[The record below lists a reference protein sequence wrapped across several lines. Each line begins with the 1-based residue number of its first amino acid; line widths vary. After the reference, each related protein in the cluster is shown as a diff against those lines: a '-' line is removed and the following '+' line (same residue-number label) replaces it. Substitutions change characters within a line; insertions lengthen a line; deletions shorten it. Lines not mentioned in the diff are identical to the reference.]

1 MLLIAVLAW
10 VLPPATL
17 GLLVWLVAR
26 STRIGAAMKNATAT
40 GGAAAIMV
48 LVFFDL
54 MGIHRHGPWSEA
66 PKVGWAW
73 RVPMFASLTAT
84 FAWCSGWS
92 AATLYLALRQ
102 SLRGL
107 WGRPG
112 CPSPMQTAL
121 AFLLLLG
128 LVVFYVELA
137 WDAARVLT
145 DKRLIAAPTPAE

>member
-1 MLLIAVLAW
+1 MVMIALLAW
-10 VLPPATL
+10 ILPPAIL
-17 GLLVWLVAR
+17 GLAVWLVAR
-26 STRIGAAMKNATAT
+26 SPWIGVAMKNAAAT
-40 GGAAAIMV
+40 GIAAAFMV

-54 MGIHRHGPWSEA
+54 MGVHRHGPWAETT
-66 PKVGWAW
+66 KVGWMW
-73 RVPMFASLTAT
+73 RVPMFASLTAA

-102 SLRGL
+102 TLRGL

-112 CPSPMQTAL
+112 CPSSMQTAL
-121 AFLLLLG
+121 AFLVLLG

-145 DKRLIAAPTPAE
+145 DKNLITPPPAD